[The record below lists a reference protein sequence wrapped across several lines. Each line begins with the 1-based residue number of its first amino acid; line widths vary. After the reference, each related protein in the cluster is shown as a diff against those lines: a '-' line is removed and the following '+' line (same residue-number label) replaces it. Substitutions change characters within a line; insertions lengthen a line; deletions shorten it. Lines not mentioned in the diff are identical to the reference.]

1 MSNSNHRKIDL
12 TFAKRLEETL
22 IKQNI
27 YPSQLAKLSGI
38 SRTNIYNYIAGTGQP
53 TAFNIKRIAMGLNVS
68 ADYLLGLT
76 DKSR

>member
-1 MSNSNHRKIDL
+1 MSKSTHRKIDL

-27 YPSQLAKLSGI
+27 YPSQLMKISGV
-38 SRTNIYNYIAGTGQP
+38 SRVNIYNYIAGTAQP
-53 TAFNIKRIAMGLNVS
+53 TAFNIMRIAKGLNVS